1 MKLRKGKRPKELK
14 MRKYEVWVKVWSEEY
29 GKQVKVVAG
38 EFDKFVNAKLFAEA
52 YNKHYSATAEIVEH
66 ASIII

>member
-1 MKLRKGKRPKELK
+1 

-52 YNKHYSATAEIVEH
+52 YNKHYSANAEIVEH

>member
-1 MKLRKGKRPKELK
+1 

-29 GKQVKVVAG
+29 RKQVKVVAG

-52 YNKHYSATAEIVEH
+52 YNKRYSATAEIVEH